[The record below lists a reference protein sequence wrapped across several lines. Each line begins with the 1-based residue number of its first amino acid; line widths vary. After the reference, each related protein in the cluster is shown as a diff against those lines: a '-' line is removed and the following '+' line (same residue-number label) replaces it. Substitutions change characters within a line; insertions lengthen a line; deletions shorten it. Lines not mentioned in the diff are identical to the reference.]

1 MIKKIFA
8 AVTSSVLLISSI
20 GSQPVNATAKTM
32 NINVY
37 MATNQTVPYGNTA
50 QIIERWRLCASR
62 VMVKYQGVASINLNF
77 TLKAFQNNALTNCPS
92 SDNLV
97 LLKALCLHCGANEC
111 KNYSTLHHSNI
122 CNILNSFPDATS
134 NSTSLFITPANLCMV
149 KSNEQHAI
157 YYGATNVNNNKIIV
171 RDYDYDSSGSSY
183 NPDAHTALT
192 YMVCSTIA
200 HEIGH
205 LYNVTDHYNAY
216 YGDERDNCI
225 WGYYHNDYD
234 INRQMKMCDNCKEI
248 LKNNSSKFNHT

>member
-1 MIKKIFA
+1 MMIKKIFA

-97 LLKALCLHCGANEC
+97 LLKAVCQHCYANEC
-111 KNYSTLHHSNI
+111 KNYSTLHHSNWV
-122 CNILNSFPDATS
+122 NVLSTYPNATS
-134 NSTSLFITPANLCMV
+134 NSISMFLTPHMLCFASDSSHSLCRGGSDRST
-149 KSNEQHAI
+149 
-157 YYGATNVNNNKIIV
+157 NKIVV
-171 RDYDYDSSGSSY
+171 RDDDYDSIESNY
-183 NPDAHTALT
+183 NPDTHTALT

-205 LYNVTDHYNAY
+205 LYNVTDHYNTY
-216 YGDERDNCI
+216 YGDDRDNCI
-225 WGYYHNDYD
+225 WGYNNYNID
-234 INRQMKMCDNCKEI
+234 INRQMKMCDNCKET